1 MEDNKMPYRI
11 SKLIT
16 AYFSGACTEGEKAEL
31 SAWRSESERNEQ
43 LFERVMSSD
52 RFKKYIQESGEF
64 DYLKHFAMLDRKIKR
79 DRKKVILRRIS
90 YAAALIP
97 FMLAAVLIL
106 QNKEVEKAPVKH
118 LPIEPGYAQAVL
130 TTESGQMIRLEK
142 LEVYGKLDS
151 NVVADH
157 DTLRYLT
164 REEGVKSEM
173 HKLSIPRGGEFFV
186 KLSDGT
192 KVWLNSDTE
201 FEYPTYFEGQERV
214 VSLKGE
220 AYFEVTHDEQKPFIV
235 KSGEQR
241 VRVLGTSFAVQA
253 YDDGTP
259 LLTTLEEG
267 SVEVAYENRR
277 VVLVPGQQSALS
289 NDTLS
294 VYKVNTFEYTAWRN
308 GVFIF
313 VDMPLLQIMN
323 TLSKWYNINIFYASS
338 DLGNIRF
345 TGELRRYADIEELLR
360 KFEVLEKV
368 KFQINSRTVIIS
380 EY

>member
-1 MEDNKMPYRI
+1 MPYRI

-16 AYFSGACTEGEKAEL
+16 AYFCGTCTEEEKAEL
-31 SAWRSESERNEQ
+31 MAWRNGSEKNGQ
-43 LFERVMSSD
+43 LFERVMSSG
-52 RFKKYIQESGEF
+52 RFKEYIQESGKF
-64 DYLKHFAMLDRKIKR
+64 DYRKHFAVLDRKITR
-79 DRKKVILRRIS
+79 DRRKVILKRIS

-106 QNKEVEKAPVKH
+106 QNKEVEKVPVRH

-130 TTESGQMIRLEK
+130 TTGSGQTIRLEK
-142 LEVYGKLDS
+142 LEVYGQLDP

-157 DTLRYLT
+157 DTLRYLAQD
-164 REEGVKSEM
+164 GGMKSEL

-220 AYFEVTHDEQKPFIV
+220 AYFEVTHDEQKPFV
-235 KSGEQR
+235 VTSGEQR

-267 SVEVAYENRR
+267 SVEVAYENKR
-277 VVLVPGQQSALS
+277 VVLVPGEQDLVS
-289 NDTLS
+289 NDTMS
-294 VYKVNTFEYTAWRN
+294 VRGVNTFEYTAWRS

-313 VDMPLLQIMN
+313 VDMPLVQIMN
-323 TLSKWYNINIFYASS
+323 TLSKWYNINVFYASS
-338 DLGNIRF
+338 SLGNIRF
-345 TGELRRYADIEELLR
+345 TGELRRYADIEELLH

-368 KFQINSRTVIIS
+368 KFQINNRTVIIS

>member
-1 MEDNKMPYRI
+1 MEDHKMPYRI

-16 AYFSGACTEGEKAEL
+16 TYFSGACTEEEEAEL
-31 SAWRSESERNEQ
+31 TAWRNESERNER

-52 RFKKYIQESGEF
+52 RFKKYIRECGEF
-64 DYLKHFAMLDRKIKR
+64 DYHEHFAVLDRKIKR
-79 DRKKVILRRIS
+79 DRRKVILRRVA

-97 FMLAAVLIL
+97 FILAAVLIL
-106 QNKEVEKAPVKH
+106 QNKEVGKAPVKH
-118 LPIEPGYAQAVL
+118 LPIEPGCTRAVL
-130 TTESGQMIRLEK
+130 TTGSGKTIRLEK
-142 LEVYGKLDS
+142 LEVYGQLDS

-157 DTLRYLT
+157 DTLRYLAQN
-164 REEGVKSEM
+164 EGVKSEI

-192 KVWLNSDTE
+192 KVWLNSDSE

-220 AYFEVTHDEQKPFIV
+220 AYFEVTHDERKPFIV
-235 KSGEQR
+235 TSGEQR

-267 SVEVAYENRR
+267 SIEVVYEGKR
-277 VVLVPGQQSALS
+277 VVLVPGEQALVGD
-289 NDTLS
+289 DTMS
-294 VYKVNTFEYTAWRN
+294 VREVNTFEYTAWRN

-313 VDMPLLQIMN
+313 VDMPLVQIMN

-338 DLGNIRF
+338 NLGNIRF
-345 TGELRRYADIEELLR
+345 TGELRRYADIEELLH

-368 KFQINSRTVIIS
+368 KFQINNRTVIIS